1 MPTDNVLKLYTETIQ
16 SSYLH
21 YGYWDD
27 PKNVEIDR
35 ITVEDIRNAQECN
48 IEHLAS
54 FIPDDVKSMLDYGY
68 GIGGKRVC
76 LRYKCYIGE
85 AFSPKD

>member
-1 MPTDNVLKLYTETIQ
+1 MPTDNVLKLYSETIQ

-35 ITVEDIRNAQECN
+35 ITVEDLSLIH
-48 IEHLAS
+48 I
-54 FIPDDVKSMLDYGY
+54 
-68 GIGGKRVC
+68 
-76 LRYKCYIGE
+76 
-85 AFSPKD
+85 